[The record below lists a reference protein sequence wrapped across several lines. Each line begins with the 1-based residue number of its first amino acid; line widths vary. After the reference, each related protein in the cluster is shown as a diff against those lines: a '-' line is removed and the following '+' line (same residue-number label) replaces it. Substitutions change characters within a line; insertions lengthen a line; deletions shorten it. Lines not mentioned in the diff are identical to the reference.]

1 MKDRHL
7 AMVVAARKGG
17 IEIMLSGF
25 ISERA
30 SMDPGE
36 VPGGQ
41 PVTID
46 AGGVLS
52 INSAGV
58 RTWVGFL
65 EAVAAKSPRVRLRRL
80 PPVLV
85 CQASM
90 VTNFLATAEVE
101 SFFTPWCCV
110 ECGHETLVLQDI
122 KDLIPDH
129 GVCPECSGQTE
140 FDDIRESYLAFREQR
155 PRR

>member
-7 AMVVAARKGG
+7 AMVVSARGG
-17 IEIMLSGF
+17 GVEILLSGF

-30 SMDPGE
+30 TMDAEE
-36 VPGGQ
+36 VPGGKR
-41 PVTID
+41 VTID

-58 RTWVGFL
+58 RTWVNFI
-65 EAVAAKSPRVRLRRL
+65 EAVSRKCPEVRLRRL

-90 VTNFLATAEVE
+90 VSNFLAGTVVD
-101 SFFTPWCCV
+101 SFFTPWCCL
-110 ECGHETLVLQDI
+110 ECGHETLKLQEFG
-122 KDLIPDH
+122 DLIPSS
-129 GVCPECSGQTE
+129 GTCPECAGETE
-140 FDDIRESYLAFREQR
+140 FDDIRESYLAFRES
-155 PRR
+155 

>member
-1 MKDRHL
+1 
-7 AMVVAARKGG
+7 MVVAARTGG

-30 SMDPGE
+30 TMDPDE
-36 VPGGQ
+36 VPAGSQ
-41 PVTID
+41 VIID

-58 RTWVGFL
+58 RTWVNFL
-65 EAVAAKSPRVRLRRL
+65 DAVAKKCTRIRIRRL

-90 VTNFLATAEVE
+90 VTNFLGPAEVE

-110 ECGHETLVLQDI
+110 DCGHETLTLQDI
-122 KDLIPDH
+122 ADSIPDH
-129 GVCPECSGQTE
+129 GVCPECAGETE
-140 FDDIRESYLAFREQR
+140 FDDIRESYLAFRDTH
-155 PRR
+155 